1 MIKIYEMI
9 ELWYKNYLKH
19 IQSNTAPNIFK
30 TDKFLDIDEVYKARA
45 KKKMNSHCKKP
56 DLEYP
61 DVPDL
66 YYRSVVEE
74 MNKNK
79 DKPITINDLMNVNLA
94 MIGLFEEYTI
104 PNSKSDDKPND
115 TLGILK

>member
-30 TDKFLDIDEVYKARA
+30 TDRFLDIDEVYKARA
-45 KKKMNSHCKKP
+45 KKKMNLRCNKP

-61 DVPDL
+61 DVPDF

-74 MNKNK
+74 MNKIK
-79 DKPITINDLMNVNLA
+79 DKPITINDLMNVDL
-94 MIGLFEEYTI
+94 IGIIEDYVI
-104 PNSKSDDKPND
+104 PKSKSDDKPND

>member
-45 KKKMNSHCKKP
+45 KKKMNLRCKKP

-74 MNKNK
+74 INKIK
-79 DKPITINDLMNVNLA
+79 DKPITINDLMNVNLT

-115 TLGILK
+115 ALDILK

>member
-1 MIKIYEMI
+1 MV
-9 ELWYKNYLKH
+9 YKNFIKH
-19 IQSNTAPNIFK
+19 MNI
-30 TDKFLDIDEVYKARA
+30 TIPDRYIYIDEVYKARA
-45 KKKMNSHCKKP
+45 KKKMNLRCKKP

-66 YYRSVVEE
+66 YYRGVVEE
-74 MNKNK
+74 INRIK
-79 DKPITINDLMNVNLA
+79 DKPITINDLMNVDLSI
-94 MIGLFEEYTI
+94 IGRFEDYVI

>member
-19 IQSNTAPNIFK
+19 NVFK
-30 TDKFLDIDEVYKARA
+30 IDKFLDIDEVYKARA
-45 KKKMNSHCKKP
+45 KKKMNLRCNKP

-66 YYRSVVEE
+66 YYRSVVEK
-74 MNKNK
+74 MNKIK
-79 DKPITINDLMNVNLA
+79 DKPITINDLMNVDLST
-94 MIGLFEEYTI
+94 IGSFEDYVI

-115 TLGILK
+115 ILGILK

>member
-1 MIKIYEMI
+1 MMNIYEMF
-9 ELWYKNYLKH
+9 ELLYINYIKH
-19 IQSNTAPNIFK
+19 MNI
-30 TDKFLDIDEVYKARA
+30 TIPDRYIDIDEVYKARA
-45 KKKMNSHCKKP
+45 KKKMNLRCNKP

-66 YYRSVVEE
+66 YYRSVVEKV
-74 MNKNK
+74 NKIKN
-79 DKPITINDLMNVNLA
+79 KPITVNDLMNVDLS
-94 MIGLFEEYTI
+94 MIGRFEDYVI

>member
-9 ELWYKNYLKH
+9 KLWYINYIKH
-19 IQSNTAPNIFK
+19 MTANIS
-30 TDKFLDIDEVYKARA
+30 DRYIDIDEVYKARA
-45 KKKMNSHCKKP
+45 KKKMNSHCNKS

-74 MNKNK
+74 MNKIK
-79 DKPITINDLMNVNLA
+79 DKPITVNDLMKVDLS
-94 MIGLFEEYTI
+94 MIGMFEDYVI
-104 PNSKSDDKPND
+104 PKSKSDDKPND
-115 TLGILK
+115 VLGLLK

>member
-1 MIKIYEMI
+1 MNNKIYKMF
-9 ELWYKNYLKH
+9 ELLWRNYIKH
-19 IQSNTAPNIFK
+19 MSITIPDRYI
-30 TDKFLDIDEVYKARA
+30 DIDEVYKARA
-45 KKKMNSHCKKP
+45 KKKMNLQCKNP

-66 YYRSVVEE
+66 YYRSVVEKV
-74 MNKNK
+74 NKIK
-79 DKPITINDLMNVNLA
+79 DKPITVNDLMNVDLST
-94 MIGLFEEYTI
+94 IGRFEDYVI

>member
-1 MIKIYEMI
+1 ML

-19 IQSNTAPNIFK
+19 NVFK

-45 KKKMNSHCKKP
+45 KKKMNLRCKKP
-56 DLEYP
+56 ILEYP

-74 MNKNK
+74 INEIKN
-79 DKPITINDLMNVNLA
+79 KPITINDLMNVNVDLS
-94 MIGLFEEYTI
+94 MIIKDYVI

-115 TLGILK
+115 ALDILK

>member
-1 MIKIYEMI
+1 MMKIYEMF
-9 ELWYKNYLKH
+9 ETWYINYIKH
-19 IQSNTAPNIFK
+19 MTINIP
-30 TDKFLDIDEVYKARA
+30 DRYIDIDEVYKARA
-45 KKKMNSHCKKP
+45 KKKMNLRCKKP

-74 MNKNK
+74 MNKIK
-79 DKPITINDLMNVNLA
+79 DKPITINDLMNVNLS
-94 MIGLFEEYTI
+94 MIGMFEDYVI

-115 TLGILK
+115 VLGLLK

>member
-45 KKKMNSHCKKP
+45 KKKMNLCCKKP

-74 MNKNK
+74 IDKIKN
-79 DKPITINDLMNVNLA
+79 KPITISDLKHVDLS
-94 MIGLFEEYTI
+94 MIIKDYVI

-115 TLGILK
+115 ALDILK

>member
-1 MIKIYEMI
+1 MMNIYEMF
-9 ELWYKNYLKH
+9 ELLYINYIKH
-19 IQSNTAPNIFK
+19 MNINIPDRFI
-30 TDKFLDIDEVYKARA
+30 DIDEVYKTRA
-45 KKKMNSHCKKP
+45 KKKMNSHCNKP

-79 DKPITINDLMNVNLA
+79 DKPITIDDLMNVNLA
-94 MIGLFEEYTI
+94 MIGMFEEYTI
-104 PNSKSDDKPND
+104 PKSKSDDKPND
-115 TLGILK
+115 VLGLLK

>member
-9 ELWYKNYLKH
+9 ELWYINYIKH
-19 IQSNTAPNIFK
+19 MRINIPDRYF
-30 TDKFLDIDEVYKARA
+30 DIDEVYKERA
-45 KKKMNSHCKKP
+45 KKKMNLRCKKP
-56 DLEYP
+56 ILEYP

-74 MNKNK
+74 MNKIK
-79 DKPITINDLMNVNLA
+79 DKPITIDDLMNVNLA
-94 MIGLFEEYTI
+94 MIGLFEDYVI

>member
-1 MIKIYEMI
+1 MMKIYEMI
-9 ELWYKNYLKH
+9 ELWYINYIKH
-19 IQSNTAPNIFK
+19 MNINIP
-30 TDKFLDIDEVYKARA
+30 DRYIDIDEVCKERA
-45 KKKMNSHCKKP
+45 KKKMNLRCNKP

-74 MNKNK
+74 MNKIK
-79 DKPITINDLMNVNLA
+79 DKPITIDDLMKVNLS
-94 MIGLFEEYTI
+94 MIGMFEDYVI
-104 PNSKSDDKPND
+104 PKSKSDDKPND

>member
-19 IQSNTAPNIFK
+19 NVFK
-30 TDKFLDIDEVYKARA
+30 TDKFLDIDEIYKARA
-45 KKKMNSHCKKP
+45 KKKMNLHCKKL

-74 MNKNK
+74 IDKIKNK
-79 DKPITINDLMNVNLA
+79 QITISDLKNVDLS
-94 MIGLFEEYTI
+94 MIIEDYAI
-104 PNSKSDDKPND
+104 PNLNSDDKFND
-115 TLGILK
+115 ALDILK